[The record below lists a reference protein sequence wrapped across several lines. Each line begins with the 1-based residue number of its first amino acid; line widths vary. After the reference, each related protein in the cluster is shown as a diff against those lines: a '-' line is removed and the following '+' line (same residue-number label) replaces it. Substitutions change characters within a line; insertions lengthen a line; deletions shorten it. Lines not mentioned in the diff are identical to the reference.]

1 MSESPPDVFEPLA
14 GLEGVGSA
22 ARAARDAVDVLLRDR
37 GLRKVGA
44 DMTAE
49 ALLRGAHASA
59 ALAGSPS
66 TLDQVR
72 RGDGDPLAIGAVRM
86 TGELMSLA
94 AQLDTTPIQVWTRLH
109 QLAAAQL
116 GTADQWGHLR
126 TSREPL
132 PDDIPGLPPAP
143 PADVMWERLNG
154 LARALTRPT
163 KAPGLVVAAV
173 VHAEL
178 AVLRPFPTA
187 TGLVA
192 RAAERAVLVARG
204 IDPVAVTVPEAGH
217 FELAGSYSQGLRD
230 YADSGLVGV
239 RDWLL
244 RSCEVVALGAERSP
258 LNISAQQGN

>member
-1 MSESPPDVFEPLA
+1 MSTDVFEPLA

-37 GLRKVGA
+37 GLRRVGS

-59 ALAGSPS
+59 ALAGSTATP
-66 TLDQVR
+66 DDVR
-72 RGDGDPLAIGAVRM
+72 LGAADGLASGAVRL
-86 TGELMSLA
+86 TGELMTLA
-94 AQLDTTPIQVWTRLH
+94 PQVDKAPVQVWTRLH
-109 QLAAAQL
+109 QLAGLDL
-116 GTADQWGHLR
+116 GPADGLGHLR
-126 TSREPL
+126 TAVEPI

-143 PADVMWERLNG
+143 PADVMWERLSA
-154 LARALTRPT
+154 LAQNLTRPT
-163 KAPGLVVAAV
+163 KAPGLVVAAI

-187 TGLVA
+187 NGLVA
-192 RAAERAVLVARG
+192 RAAERCLLVARG

-217 FELAGSYSQGLRD
+217 YVLQATYASGLSD
-230 YADSGLVGV
+230 YAARGLTGV

-244 RSCEVVALGAERSP
+244 RSCEVVTKGAELSP
-258 LNISAQQGN
+258 LVSAG